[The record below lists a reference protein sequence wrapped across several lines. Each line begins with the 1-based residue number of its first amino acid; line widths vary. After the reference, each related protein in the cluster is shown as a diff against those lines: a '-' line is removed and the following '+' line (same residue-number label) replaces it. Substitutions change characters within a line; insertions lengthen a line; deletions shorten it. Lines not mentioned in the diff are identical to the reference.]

1 MEMKSEDLVTIINAC
16 GKNGVNSI
24 KIGEIEI
31 EFNGFVK
38 VLESDYP
45 NMVEPVDKIAVTDPN
60 FAAQEEAEQEI
71 EETENL
77 MIMDPAR
84 WEEKLMKDELE
95 DSDNN
100 MEG

>member
-1 MEMKSEDLVTIINAC
+1 MEMKSEDLVKILDAC

-45 NMVEPVDKIAVTDPN
+45 NTVDSVDKIAVTDPN
-60 FAAQEEAEQEI
+60 FAAQEEVEQEI
-71 EETENL
+71 EDTEEL
-77 MIMDPAR
+77 MILDPAR
-84 WEEKLMKDELE
+84 WEEKLMKNELE
-95 DSDNN
+95 DSETNI
-100 MEG
+100 EG